1 MGSGVEQAME
11 VHSRPKV
18 GTRRPTGYGKDGEQ
32 GGLGRRDTRR
42 LGFSQEG
49 TRQKIAERR
58 TSASLRIEKFEQGGE
73 VDTVEKIDKNKAV
86 EEAIKSGL
94 RKNFLFED
102 MEAEVL
108 QMVVDAMFSQE
119 FVKGDFILTQGS
131 APEKSDSLYFLE
143 KGSVDIL
150 VKGTKMVVN
159 DPDAEQSGEGF
170 AITANGG
177 DGSKLVKL
185 EEEEEKSVAVK
196 KPGETF
202 GDVALLFACPRT
214 ASAVALEKCRVWLLP
229 RKTFSQIMTKYSS
242 GTRKLRFLRSVP
254 LLQSL
259 TDSTLREVADKM
271 VEVRYEDGDTII
283 SEGED
288 ADTVY
293 IVEIGFVS
301 VMKKL
306 SGSDKTIEMCRI
318 APLEFFGERG
328 LMLNTKRSATCIAS
342 GPVTLFALKDVEFE
356 SVRQLLQHVIDDQM
370 VFTVLREIPQLAE
383 ISESQLE
390 QVIGE
395 IHMKEFKAGDR
406 VASKGSS
413 AKELYIIKSGLVEG
427 SEALEG
433 ETEPPHFPGYSS
445 FGFGEVLR
453 EEKYSMDYTVASDKA
468 ECFCMSHAGF
478 MKLVAPLARL
488 QDSKVNLEI
497 LKAVPTMKLLS
508 EKQLEGLLSE
518 FYLETYDEG
527 EEIIQEGEP
536 GRKFYVLKEGQCEV
550 TKLDEAGTPQHIMT
564 LNTGDQFG
572 ERALLKDEPRGA
584 SVFAS
589 RDGTEVLTLT
599 RLSFENRLGSL
610 KDIMA
615 EEVKRKEE
623 TSAVQALKY
632 EDLDIYRVIG
642 FGQFGKVHVVQHK
655 YTRVVYAMKKMSKMR
670 LCLLGQEEHVCNEEA
685 LLRAV
690 DSPFCVRQMKSFQ
703 DDCYLYLMLEFVQGG
718 ELFRLLDM
726 EGHFPNDRAKFYA
739 ANIVLAL
746 QALHEKGIV
755 YRDLKPENILLD
767 KNGYLKLTDLGFA
780 KKVGFERTF
789 TVCGTLDY
797 HAPEVIKRAG
807 HGLQVD
813 FWSLG
818 VLIYELLVGVTPFC
832 GSGANDPEEVFP
844 LVLSGEIEIPSFV
857 HPAAADLL
865 SKLLVREPSSR
876 LGCGGI
882 NEIMKH
888 PWFSD
893 VDFERM
899 ANRLVTA
906 PFQPYIENVL
916 DVQNFDEF
924 DWVQDPEIDPDMDD
938 SQMPWANWDRLES
951 EHDAL

>member
-1 MGSGVEQAME
+1 MEQAVE
-11 VHSRPKV
+11 LHSRPKV
-18 GTRRPTGYGKDGEQ
+18 GTRRRTGYAKGDAGP
-32 GGLGRRDTRR
+32 LGRRETRR

-49 TRQKIAERR
+49 TRQKIADRR
-58 TSASLRIEKFEQGGE
+58 TSASLRIEKFEQGTV
-73 VDTVEKIDKNKAV
+73 VDSFEKVDKSKV
-86 EEAIKSGL
+86 VDEAIKNGL

-102 MEAEVL
+102 MEPEVL
-108 QMVVDAMFSQE
+108 QMVVDSMHSEDFE
-119 FVKGDFILTQGS
+119 KGDYILRQGS
-131 APEKSDSLYFLE
+131 APEKNDSLYFLE
-143 KGSVDIL
+143 KGAVDIL
-150 VKGTKMVVN
+150 VKGSKMKVN
-159 DPDAEQSGEGF
+159 DPDATEQGEAF
-170 AITANGG
+170 AITANGV

-196 KPGETF
+196 RPGETF

-214 ASAVALEKCRVWLLP
+214 ASAVALEKCRVWLLQ

-271 VEVRYEDGDTII
+271 VEVKYEDGDTII

-318 APLEFFGERG
+318 GPLEFFGERG
-328 LMLNTKRSATCIAS
+328 LMMNRKRAATCIAS

-356 SVRQLLQHVIDDQM
+356 SVRRLLQHVIDDQM

-390 QVIGE
+390 QI
-395 IHMKEFKAGDR
+395 IDDITMKKFKAGDV
-406 VASKGSS
+406 VASKDSR
-413 AKELYIIKSGLVEG
+413 ADNLFIIKTGLIEG
-427 SEALEG
+427 SETLEG
-433 ETEPPHFPGYSS
+433 EGEVPNYPGYSS
-445 FGFGEVLR
+445 FGFEELLR
-453 EEKYSMDYTVASDKA
+453 EENYRMNYTVASEEA
-468 ECFCMSHAGF
+468 ECFCISNAGF
-478 MKLVAPLARL
+478 MKLAAPLARL
-488 QDSKVNLEI
+488 QDGKVNLEI

-518 FYLETYDEG
+518 FYMETYDTG

-550 TKLDEAGTPQHIMT
+550 TKLDEDGTPQHIMT

-589 RDGTEVLTLT
+589 RDGTQVLTLT

-642 FGQFGKVHVVQHK
+642 FGQFGKVHIVQHK

-670 LCLLGQEEHVCNEEA
+670 LCLLGQEEHVCNEES

-690 DSPFCVRQMKSFQ
+690 DSPFCVRHLKSFQ

-726 EGHFPNDRAKFYA
+726 DGQFPMERAKFYA

-767 KNGYLKLTDLGFA
+767 KNGYLKLTDFGFA
-780 KKVGFERTF
+780 KQVGMERTF

-813 FWSLG
+813 FWALG
-818 VLIYELLVGVTPFC
+818 VLIYELIVGVTPFS
-832 GSGANDPEEVFP
+832 GSGINDPEEIFP
-844 LVLSGEIEIPSFV
+844 LILSGEIAIPSFV
-857 HPAAADLL
+857 DSTAADLI
-865 SKLLVREPSSR
+865 SKLLNREPSAR

-882 NEIMKH
+882 QEIMNH

-893 VDFERM
+893 IDFDRM

-938 SQMPWANWDRLES
+938 SQMPWASWDRLES
-951 EHDAL
+951 EQDV